1 MAAGESVEN
10 QEEIAITE
18 KKGEAT
24 PGRRARKVKK
34 GKPEQQ
40 GNKVTRPLYQVV
52 EYFGNVRSELNK
64 VSWPRRADT
73 RRLTILCINVTI
85 TSALFLGTLAV
96 IWTEFMRIGLNPGN
110 SWMLLSVIVVMVGFA
125 FYMIRRGSV

>member
-1 MAAGESVEN
+1 MVAGESVEN
-10 QEEIAITE
+10 QEESAITD

-24 PGRRARKVKK
+24 PGRRTRKIRK

-40 GNKVTRPLYQVV
+40 GNTMTRPLYQAV
-52 EYFGNVRSELNK
+52 EYFANVRSELNK
-64 VSWPRRADT
+64 VSWPRREDT

-85 TSALFLGTLAV
+85 TSAIFLGTLAV
-96 IWTEFMRIGLNPGN
+96 IWSEFMRIGLNPGN
-110 SWMLLSVIVVMVGFA
+110 SWMLLAVIVVMVGFA